1 MRHCSYSFKPR
12 AQSSIT
18 CRSRSAQ
25 WKPRCRF
32 HQWLA
37 KIRVEQLP
45 NFNAVDVAQL
55 DRTYSTAGHLA
66 CELARVNEFVEDAK
80 ASGSVQKAIDR
91 AGPRGVTVAP
101 PGNPA
106 AQ

>member
-1 MRHCSYSFKPR
+1 VLRVRLHVGPVPHNGSR
-12 AQSSIT
+12 AAVFTSG
-18 CRSRSAQ
+18 
-25 WKPRCRF
+25 
-32 HQWLA
+32 WL
-37 KIRVEQLP
+37 KSRVEQLP
-45 NFNAVDVAQL
+45 NFNAIDVAQL